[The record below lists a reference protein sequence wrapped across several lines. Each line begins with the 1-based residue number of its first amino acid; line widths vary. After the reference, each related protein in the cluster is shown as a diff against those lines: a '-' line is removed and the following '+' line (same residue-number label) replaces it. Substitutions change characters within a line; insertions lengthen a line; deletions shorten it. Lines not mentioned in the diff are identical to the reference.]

1 MRKII
6 LLSAVTVMLSSC
18 GIYNKYKPVSEVPEG
33 LYGSESVA
41 ATDTANFGNLS
52 WREVFTDPHLQ
63 VLIDSVLVKN
73 TDMQTAHL
81 RVKEA
86 EASLMTAKLSYL
98 PSLFLSP
105 EGTTSSF
112 DKGKATQT
120 YSLPVTASWELDIF
134 GRTTNTKRSAKAA
147 YQQSKEYEQAVKTQL
162 VSAVA
167 NNYYTL
173 LMLDAQY
180 DIAVATE
187 EAWQETVRASRAMKK
202 AGMRNE
208 AGLAQ
213 TEANYYTIRTT
224 VLDLKEQINQV
235 ENSMSLL
242 LAEVPH
248 TVQRG
253 KLNNQ
258 QLPENFSI
266 GVPLQMLSN
275 RPDVRSAEY
284 SLAQAFYSTNSARAS
299 FYPSITLS
307 GSAGWT
313 NNAGSMILNPG
324 KFLASAVASLTQPLF
339 NKGANIARL
348 KIAKAQQEASRL
360 SFEQTLL
367 NAGVEVNEALVQY
380 QTAREKAAFY
390 EKQVA
395 SLQTAVKSTNL
406 LMKHSDT
413 TYLEVLTAQQ
423 TLLNAQL
430 SQVANRF
437 TEIQGMITLY
447 QSLGGGRM

>member
-1 MRKII
+1 M
-6 LLSAVTVMLSSC
+6 VV
-18 GIYNKYKPVSEVPEG
+18 
-33 LYGSESVA
+33 
-41 ATDTANFGNLS
+41 
-52 WREVFTDPHLQ
+52 
-63 VLIDSVLVKN
+63 
-73 TDMQTAHL
+73 
-81 RVKEA
+81 
-86 EASLMTAKLSYL
+86 
-98 PSLFLSP
+98 
-105 EGTTSSF
+105 
-112 DKGKATQT
+112 
-120 YSLPVTASWELDIF
+120 
-134 GRTTNTKRSAKAA
+134 TTNTKRSAKAA

-187 EAWQETVRASRAMKK
+187 KAWQETVRASRAMKK
-202 AGMRNE
+202 AGMMNE

-348 KIAKAQQEASRL
+348 KIAKAQQEEARL
-360 SFEQTLL
+360 NFEQALL

-395 SLQTAVKSTNL
+395 SLQTAVKSTHL
-406 LMKHSDT
+406 LMRHSDT